1 MNHSRKLC
9 KFDKLDL
16 VEALDFRKSWRLK
29 PAFKGSATRQ
39 SACEMLG
46 IQLIRGFLQV
56 NWSGARE
63 FPDEKNFSKRR
74 FIGHAWFQLLRVDL
88 PPPKPCAPCPKPPRR
103 SKPTPPKP
111 N

>member
-16 VEALDFRKSWRLK
+16 VETLDFRNLWRLK

-46 IQLIRGFLQV
+46 IQLIRRFLQV

-63 FPDEKNFSKRR
+63 FPDGKK
-74 FIGHAWFQLLRVDL
+74 FQQTEIYRACVVSTLAGG
-88 PPPKPCAPCPKPPRR
+88 PAAA
-103 SKPTPPKP
+103 
-111 N
+111 